1 MARTIYINTDK
12 GSIESA
18 PVAGINRPSAR
29 VPLREIVAGTT
40 ETYNLYL
47 VKSDGTYDS
56 RSGSGAVS
64 VNVAIGQRAQ
74 TATSGNFTVTDSS
87 GTSAEISA
95 TASAQAVED
104 VLNAMNSGTGAEG
117 GLCDVQKLGS
127 GIWLATWRENGART
141 VLTGASVDLTPES
154 VVVPSISVTGDASS
168 KCQQLIEV
176 NRQPAIFQDTWSTIT
191 NGFSGTLDA
200 DVGRIVQAMSDG
212 QSIEF
217 YFEVRI
223 DDDAICSTPIR
234 VLAPVGGA
242 ASVSSAAP
250 YGGTLASDPANY
262 PGFSVSAWES
272 ALSIEGFSAIAP
284 NDEAV
289 IRGNGTEWVSASNF
303 RVDAGTLNTGTEMGT
318 GTANGDYAVAEG
330 AFTTASGEASH
341 AEGDSTTAS
350 GAVSHAEGEL
360 TTASGAVS
368 HAEGSSTTASG
379 TASHAEGDST
389 TASGDYSHAEGTGT
403 TASGD
408 YSHAEGAST
417 TASGDYSSA
426 TGRRAKAI
434 HDGARVEADSQ
445 NADVSST
452 TTDQFTAR
460 FQNGYEFKGGLAAFE
475 GGASF
480 GDAATQAITRANL
493 GVALDASGGNVVYV
507 NDNTDFP
514 AAVAGVI
521 TLEAGKTYI
530 INTDI
535 DLLGDRIECPA
546 SSVTIL
552 GRSSETSSLTST
564 TLGASSPLITATRT
578 LALQDFTVKDVGT
591 AFDIDGLGGT
601 NVALDWRGFN
611 VSNVPTIG
619 TIQNI
624 DNHIWQICAILDS
637 GGLTYTNG
645 VNTIAFSDSIISAR
659 SGTTAVT
666 LDSNI
671 LLGRRFRV
679 IYSAVIAG
687 APSSTAFDVDAL
699 AAVPIEGY
707 ILDTVNFAGGG
718 TYQAGKSV
726 TDNEALFVN
735 CVGIPNS
742 REISNYYMNG
752 NATATTI
759 TTQNVE
765 VKVAGATTSNTLT
778 QKFTNTDN
786 RATYVGA
793 ISRFFKAVATISVE
807 SGNNQQ
813 IGVYLAKNGTII
825 PSTEVY
831 GTTSGNG
838 RAENIVVQGLFEL
851 QSNDYVEVFIEN
863 STATT
868 DITVT
873 DLNLIIE

>member
-1 MARTIYINTDK
+1 MARTIYINTDN

-127 GIWLATWRENGART
+127 GIWLATWRENGVRT

-191 NGFSGTLDA
+191 NGFRGTLDA

-303 RVDAGTLNTGTEMGT
+303 RVDAGTSNSGTEMGT
-318 GTANGDYAVAEG
+318 GTADGNYAVAEG
-330 AFTTASGEASH
+330 SFTI
-341 AEGDSTTAS
+341 AS
-350 GAVSHAEGEL
+350 GAA
-360 TTASGAVS
+360 
-368 HAEGSSTTASG
+368 
-379 TASHAEGDST
+379 
-389 TASGDYSHAEGTGT
+389 SHAEGTGT

-408 YSHAEGAST
+408 YS
-417 TASGDYSSA
+417 SA
-426 TGRRAKAI
+426 TGRRGKAI

-445 NADVSST
+445 DADVSST

-493 GVALDASGGNVVYV
+493 GVAIDASGGNVVYV

-637 GGLTYTNG
+637 GGLTYTNA
-645 VNTIAFSDSIISAR
+645 VNTIAFSDSLISAR

-718 TYQAGKSV
+718 TYLAGKSV

-752 NATATTI
+752 NETVTTI

-765 VKVAGATTSNTLT
+765 VKVAGATTSNPLT

-793 ISRFFKAVATISVE
+793 ISRFFKATATISVE
-807 SGNNQQ
+807 SGNNRQ

-831 GTTSGNG
+831 GTTSGEG

-851 QSNDYVEVFIEN
+851 QSNDYVEVFVNN
-863 STATT
+863 STGTN

>member
-1 MARTIYINTDK
+1 MARTIYINTDN

-18 PVAGINRPSAR
+18 PVAGLNRPSAR

-104 VLNAMNSGTGAEG
+104 VLNAMNSGTGAES

-168 KCQQLIEV
+168 KCQQIIEV

-284 NDEAV
+284 DDEAV
-289 IRGNGTEWVSASNF
+289 IRGNGTEWVKASNF
-303 RVDAGTLNTGTEMGT
+303 RVDAGTANSGTEMGT
-318 GTANGDYAVAEG
+318 GTADGIYAVAEG
-330 AFTTASGEASH
+330 FLTTASGDTSHAEGYLTTASGLRSHAEGQSTTASGFASH
-341 AEGDSTTAS
+341 AEGF
-350 GAVSHAEGEL
+350 
-360 TTASGAVS
+360 
-368 HAEGSSTTASG
+368 
-379 TASHAEGDST
+379 
-389 TASGDYSHAEGTGT
+389 
-403 TASGD
+403 
-408 YSHAEGAST
+408 ST

-426 TGRRAKAI
+426 TGRRGKAI

-475 GGASF
+475 SGASF
-480 GDAATQAITRANL
+480 GDATAQATTRANL
-493 GVALDASGGNVVYV
+493 GVAIYGQLYFSA
-507 NDNTDFP
+507 T
-514 AAVAGVI
+514 AATTIAVAGTYVKLAGTTTSDSLNGI
-521 TLEAGKTYI
+521 TMPQNNRLQNNSGSTRVFQAMARA
-530 INTDI
+530 DI
-535 DLLGDRIECPA
+535 
-546 SSVTIL
+546 
-552 GRSSETSSLTST
+552 
-564 TLGASSPLITATRT
+564 
-578 LALQDFTVKDVGT
+578 
-591 AFDIDGLGGT
+591 IDG
-601 NVALDWRGFN
+601 
-611 VSNVPTIG
+611 
-619 TIQNI
+619 
-624 DNHIWQICAILDS
+624 
-637 GGLTYTNG
+637 
-645 VNTIAFSDSIISAR
+645 
-659 SGTTAVT
+659 
-666 LDSNI
+666 
-671 LLGRRFRV
+671 
-679 IYSAVIAG
+679 
-687 APSSTAFDVDAL
+687 
-699 AAVPIEGY
+699 
-707 ILDTVNFAGGG
+707 
-718 TYQAGKSV
+718 
-726 TDNEALFVN
+726 
-735 CVGIPNS
+735 
-742 REISNYYMNG
+742 
-752 NATATTI
+752 
-759 TTQNVE
+759 
-765 VKVAGATTSNTLT
+765 
-778 QKFTNTDN
+778 
-786 RATYVGA
+786 
-793 ISRFFKAVATISVE
+793 
-807 SGNNQQ
+807 SGNKN
-813 IGVYLAKNGTII
+813 IAIKLAKNGVLID
-825 PSTEVY
+825 STESN
-831 GTTSGNG
+831 GETTNNV
-838 RAENIVVQGLFEL
+838 AAHATINWIVSLATGE
-851 QSNDYVEVFIEN
+851 YVEIWATN
-863 STATT
+863 KSDTSSITAQHGHLFLKAI
-868 DITVT
+868 D
-873 DLNLIIE
+873 

>member
-1 MARTIYINTDK
+1 MARTIYINTDN

-18 PVAGINRPSAR
+18 PVAGLNRPSAR

-104 VLNAMNSGTGAEG
+104 VLNAMNSGTGAES

-127 GIWLATWRENGART
+127 GIWLATWRENGVRT

-200 DVGRIVQAMSDG
+200 DVGRIVQTLSDG
-212 QSIEF
+212 QSIDF

-318 GTANGDYAVAEG
+318 GTANGNYAVAEG
-330 AFTTASGEASH
+330 
-341 AEGDSTTAS
+341 
-350 GAVSHAEGEL
+350 L
-360 TTASGAVS
+360 
-368 HAEGSSTTASG
+368 
-379 TASHAEGDST
+379 ST
-389 TASGDYSHAEGTGT
+389 TASGDYSHAEGVFTTASGADSHAEGDFTTASGAASHAEGFSTIASGSASHAEGTGT

-408 YSHAEGAST
+408 YS
-417 TASGDYSSA
+417 SA
-426 TGRRAKAI
+426 TGRRGKAI

-445 NADVSST
+445 DADVSST

-480 GDAATQAITRANL
+480 GDATTQATTRANL
-493 GVALDASGGNVVYV
+493 GVAIYGQLYFSS
-507 NDNTDFP
+507 T
-514 AAVAGVI
+514 AA
-521 TLEAGKTYI
+521 T
-530 INTDI
+530 
-535 DLLGDRIECPA
+535 
-546 SSVTIL
+546 
-552 GRSSETSSLTST
+552 
-564 TLGASSPLITATRT
+564 
-578 LALQDFTVKDVGT
+578 
-591 AFDIDGLGGT
+591 
-601 NVALDWRGFN
+601 
-611 VSNVPTIG
+611 
-619 TIQNI
+619 
-624 DNHIWQICAILDS
+624 
-637 GGLTYTNG
+637 
-645 VNTIAFSDSIISAR
+645 TIAVDGTYVKMAGTTTSDSLNGITMPQNNR
-659 SGTTAVT
+659 LQNNSGTT
-666 LDSNI
+666 
-671 LLGRRFRV
+671 RV
-679 IYSAVIAG
+679 
-687 APSSTAFDVDAL
+687 F
-699 AAVPIEGY
+699 
-707 ILDTVNFAGGG
+707 
-718 TYQAGKSV
+718 QAM
-726 TDNEALFVN
+726 A
-735 CVGIPNS
+735 
-742 REISNYYMNG
+742 
-752 NATATTI
+752 
-759 TTQNVE
+759 
-765 VKVAGATTSNTLT
+765 
-778 QKFTNTDN
+778 
-786 RATYVGA
+786 RAD
-793 ISRFFKAVATISVE
+793 IIDE
-807 SGNNQQ
+807 SGNKN
-813 IGVYLAKNGTII
+813 IAIKLAKNGVLIDATESNGETTNNVEAHATI
-825 PSTEVY
+825 
-831 GTTSGNG
+831 NW
-838 RAENIVVQGLFEL
+838 IVSLATGE
-851 QSNDYVEVFIEN
+851 YVEIWATN
-863 STATT
+863 KSDTSSITAQHGHLFLKAI
-868 DITVT
+868 D
-873 DLNLIIE
+873 

>member
-1 MARTIYINTDK
+1 MARTIYINTDN

-18 PVAGINRPSAR
+18 PVAGLNRPSAR

-104 VLNAMNSGTGAEG
+104 VLNAMNSGTGAES

-168 KCQQLIEV
+168 KCQQIIEV

-284 NDEAV
+284 DDEAV
-289 IRGNGTEWVSASNF
+289 IRGNGTEWVKASNF
-303 RVDAGTLNTGTEMGT
+303 RVDAGTANSGTEMGT
-318 GTANGDYAVAEG
+318 GTADGAYAVAEG
-330 AFTTASGEASH
+330 FLTTASGDTSHAEGYLTTASGLRSHAEGQSTTASGFASH
-341 AEGDSTTAS
+341 AEGF
-350 GAVSHAEGEL
+350 
-360 TTASGAVS
+360 
-368 HAEGSSTTASG
+368 
-379 TASHAEGDST
+379 
-389 TASGDYSHAEGTGT
+389 
-403 TASGD
+403 
-408 YSHAEGAST
+408 ST

-426 TGRRAKAI
+426 TGRRGKAI

-480 GDAATQAITRANL
+480 GDATAQATTRANL
-493 GVALDASGGNVVYV
+493 GVAIYGQLYFSA
-507 NDNTDFP
+507 T
-514 AAVAGVI
+514 AATTIAVAGTYVKLAGTTTSDSLNGI
-521 TLEAGKTYI
+521 TMPQNNRLQNNSGSTRVFQAMARA
-530 INTDI
+530 DI
-535 DLLGDRIECPA
+535 
-546 SSVTIL
+546 
-552 GRSSETSSLTST
+552 
-564 TLGASSPLITATRT
+564 
-578 LALQDFTVKDVGT
+578 
-591 AFDIDGLGGT
+591 IDG
-601 NVALDWRGFN
+601 
-611 VSNVPTIG
+611 
-619 TIQNI
+619 
-624 DNHIWQICAILDS
+624 
-637 GGLTYTNG
+637 
-645 VNTIAFSDSIISAR
+645 
-659 SGTTAVT
+659 
-666 LDSNI
+666 
-671 LLGRRFRV
+671 
-679 IYSAVIAG
+679 
-687 APSSTAFDVDAL
+687 
-699 AAVPIEGY
+699 
-707 ILDTVNFAGGG
+707 
-718 TYQAGKSV
+718 
-726 TDNEALFVN
+726 
-735 CVGIPNS
+735 
-742 REISNYYMNG
+742 
-752 NATATTI
+752 
-759 TTQNVE
+759 
-765 VKVAGATTSNTLT
+765 
-778 QKFTNTDN
+778 
-786 RATYVGA
+786 
-793 ISRFFKAVATISVE
+793 
-807 SGNNQQ
+807 SGNKN
-813 IGVYLAKNGTII
+813 IAIKLAKNGVLIDATESNGETTNNVATHATI
-825 PSTEVY
+825 
-831 GTTSGNG
+831 NW
-838 RAENIVVQGLFEL
+838 IVSLATGE
-851 QSNDYVEVFIEN
+851 YVEIWATN
-863 STATT
+863 KSDTSSITAQHGHLFLKAI
-868 DITVT
+868 D
-873 DLNLIIE
+873 

>member
-18 PVAGINRPSAR
+18 PVAGVNRPSAR

-74 TATSGNFTVTDSS
+74 TATSGNFTITDSS

-104 VLNAMNSGTGAEG
+104 VLNAMNSGTGAES

-127 GIWLATWRENGART
+127 GIWLATWRENGVRT

-289 IRGNGTEWVSASNF
+289 IRGNGTEWVRASNF

-318 GTANGDYAVAEG
+318 GTANGNYAVAEG
-330 AFTTASGEASH
+330 F
-341 AEGDSTTAS
+341 
-350 GAVSHAEGEL
+350 
-360 TTASGAVS
+360 
-368 HAEGSSTTASG
+368 STTASG
-379 TASHAEGDST
+379 TYSHAEGESTIASGAYSHAEGSLTTASANFSHAEGAATTASGAASHAEGFST
-389 TASGDYSHAEGTGT
+389 TASEDYSHAEGFSTE
-403 TASGD
+403 ASGAA
-408 YSHAEGAST
+408 SHAEGSST

-426 TGRRAKAI
+426 TGRRGKAI

-445 NADVSST
+445 DADVSST

-480 GDAATQAITRANL
+480 GDDTTQATTRANL
-493 GVALDASGGNVVYV
+493 GVAIYGQLYFSA
-507 NDNTDFP
+507 T
-514 AAVAGVI
+514 AATTIAVAGTYVK
-521 TLEAGKTYI
+521 LAG
-530 INTDI
+530 
-535 DLLGDRIECPA
+535 
-546 SSVTIL
+546 
-552 GRSSETSSLTST
+552 T
-564 TLGASSPLITATRT
+564 TT
-578 LALQDFTVKDVGT
+578 
-591 AFDIDGLGGT
+591 
-601 NVALDWRGFN
+601 
-611 VSNVPTIG
+611 
-619 TIQNI
+619 
-624 DNHIWQICAILDS
+624 
-637 GGLTYTNG
+637 
-645 VNTIAFSDSIISAR
+645 SDSLNGITMPQNNR
-659 SGTTAVT
+659 LQNNSGTT
-666 LDSNI
+666 
-671 LLGRRFRV
+671 RV
-679 IYSAVIAG
+679 
-687 APSSTAFDVDAL
+687 F
-699 AAVPIEGY
+699 
-707 ILDTVNFAGGG
+707 
-718 TYQAGKSV
+718 QAM
-726 TDNEALFVN
+726 A
-735 CVGIPNS
+735 
-742 REISNYYMNG
+742 
-752 NATATTI
+752 
-759 TTQNVE
+759 
-765 VKVAGATTSNTLT
+765 
-778 QKFTNTDN
+778 
-786 RATYVGA
+786 RADIIDG
-793 ISRFFKAVATISVE
+793 
-807 SGNNQQ
+807 SGNKN
-813 IGVYLAKNGTII
+813 IAIKLAKNGILIDATESNGETTNNVAAHATI
-825 PSTEVY
+825 
-831 GTTSGNG
+831 NW
-838 RAENIVVQGLFEL
+838 IVSLATGE
-851 QSNDYVEVFIEN
+851 YVEIWATN
-863 STATT
+863 KSDTSSITAQHGHLFLKAI
-868 DITVT
+868 D
-873 DLNLIIE
+873 